1 MKTKIIILIHFL
13 LLTLGSS
20 YAQNWSRLSKEIKK
34 SQKKEALKLTDYDN
48 FYIDM
53 YYKYRKETG
62 VFNKLKI
69 NLNNDTIFILEMHG
83 DLSNSHY
90 LSSAWNKLGLIS
102 YDYDKDSLKYENTPM
117 FGVYMLKL
125 ISEWDVE
132 KIRVEEKVNSNMVPN
147 TIIYA
152 TRIIFENKKCTID
165 CIRFKDF
172 FNLER
177 DRMDFR
183 K

>member
-1 MKTKIIILIHFL
+1 MKTKIIILIHFSL
-13 LLTLGSS
+13 FTLGSS

-34 SQKKEALKLTDYDN
+34 SQKKETLKLTDYDN
-48 FYIDM
+48 YHIDM

-62 VFNKLKI
+62 VFNRLNI
-69 NLNNDTIFILEMHG
+69 NLKNDTIFIIEMHG
-83 DLSNSHY
+83 DLSNNHY
-90 LSSAWNKLGLIS
+90 FSSAWNKLGLIS
-102 YDYDKDSLKYENTPM
+102 YEYDENSLSYQCTSL

-125 ISEWDVE
+125 VSEWDVE
-132 KIRVEEKVNSNMVPN
+132 KIRVEEKVNSSMIPN

-152 TRIIFENKKCTID
+152 TRIIFENKKCKID